1 MKNKKDA
8 EREAMLEQ
16 QIKTL
21 KKAQQN
27 DEDIA

>member
-1 MKNKKDA
+1 MKNRKDA
-8 EREAMLEQ
+8 ERETMLEQ